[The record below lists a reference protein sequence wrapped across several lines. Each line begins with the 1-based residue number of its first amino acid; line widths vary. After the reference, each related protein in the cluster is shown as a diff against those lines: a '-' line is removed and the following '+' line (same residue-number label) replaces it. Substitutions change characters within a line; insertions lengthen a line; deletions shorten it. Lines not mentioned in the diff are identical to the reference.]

1 MKLWRPFPLSVLFI
15 SRYIKRQSC
24 AMAAGI
30 TQLTIL
36 KENPQIYQH
45 INHLGVILRDGFQ
58 SILEEAGLPF
68 TVNGIGSLNCL
79 FFTKQ
84 SVNDYTSAKTQT
96 LLCMPNTSIYVTS
109 RYLSSLLL
117 NLKQCLFPTL
127 TQNKKSILYYPLQTT
142 FFAMRYNPQTG
153 GYHV

>member
-1 MKLWRPFPLSVLFI
+1 MPVGAYGGKREIMETVSPVGPVYQAGTLSGNPV
-15 SRYIKRQSC
+15 

-45 INHLGVILRDGFQ
+45 INHLGATLRDGFQ

-68 TVNGIGSLNCL
+68 TINGIGSLNCL

-84 SVNDYTSAKTQT
+84 SVN
-96 LLCMPNTSIYVTS
+96 L
-109 RYLSSLLL
+109 R
-117 NLKQCLFPTL
+117 QCLFPTL
-127 TQNKKSILYYPLQTT
+127 TQNKKSKLYCPLQKT
-142 FFAMRYNPQTG
+142 FFAMRYNQQTG